1 MNDLRQL
8 RHFAALAE
16 HGHFARAAEAV
27 NLSQPA
33 LSRSI
38 QALESQLGCPLLDR
52 HSRGFSLTAHGR
64 LVLEHARRLLAGSR
78 ALSNAVSQLGNLQS
92 GELRLGA
99 GPYPAA
105 RLVPRA
111 LGAFAG
117 RYPGVQVR
125 LQIDNW
131 QQLRQ
136 RLLDDAIELFVADIR
151 ELHNDPQLQ
160 VQPLRRWPG
169 MLFCRPGHPLLA
181 LDRPLQ
187 IDDLNGYALAGTQL
201 PQEVEQA
208 LQQASGRAQ
217 PLGIACDN
225 FMVLKALVAHS
236 DVLSLAPWDVVADE
250 VQRGELGVLSLGN
263 LLQQSAYGLVSRAGH
278 SLSPAAEEWQR
289 LLLEQDQALPAVADQ

>member
-8 RHFAALAE
+8 RHFVALAE

-38 QALESQLGCPLLDR
+38 QALESQLGCSLLDR

-64 LVLEHARRLLAGSR
+64 LVLEHAQRLLAGSR

-111 LGAFAG
+111 LGAFAR

-136 RLLDDAIELFVADIR
+136 RLLNDALELFVADIR
-151 ELHNDPQLQ
+151 ELQHDPQLQ

-169 MLFCRPGHPLLA
+169 VLFCRPAHPLLQLGRA
-181 LDRPLQ
+181 LQ
-187 IDDLNGYALAGTQL
+187 IDDLSGYALAGTQL

-208 LQQASGRAQ
+208 LKQASGRSQ

-250 VQRGELGVLSLGN
+250 VQRGELGVLYLGT
-263 LLQQSAYGLVSRAGH
+263 LLQHSAYGLVSRAGH
-278 SLSPAAEEWQR
+278 SLSPAAAEWQR
-289 LLLEQDQALPAVADQ
+289 LLLEQDQALPAGPDQ